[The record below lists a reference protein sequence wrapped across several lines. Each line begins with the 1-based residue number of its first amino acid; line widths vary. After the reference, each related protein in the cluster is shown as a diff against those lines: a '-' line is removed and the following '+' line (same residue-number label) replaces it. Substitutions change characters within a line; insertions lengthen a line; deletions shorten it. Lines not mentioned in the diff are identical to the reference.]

1 MSEPT
6 SGVALAV
13 AAATSAVMAIFGVS
27 YYALVWGGVGS
38 FMGLVITRTTP
49 ILAPRFK
56 WVPWPAVAFWL
67 GRLAIVSVVLV
78 TSALSG
84 LMGAVLGEALAELM
98 GASDKGMRA
107 LAAICAAGATPIVG
121 ACVNSVVAR
130 VHKIGG
136 IHPEVQTKEGA

>member
-6 SGVALAV
+6 SGVALGV
-13 AAATSAVMAIFGVS
+13 AAAASAVMAIFGVS

-56 WVPWPAVAFWL
+56 WVPWPMVAFWL

-136 IHPEVQTKEGA
+136 ITPEVQTKEGA